1 MGFESYVTQIDSDGN
16 KTMKSNAN
24 RGKSDILYS
33 IRPVLFEHLR
43 FKILLTITGLNGT
56 STAGRLMYRCEH
68 KKLKMEE
75 YSRPHT

>member
-1 MGFESYVTQIDSDGN
+1 MQIE
-16 KTMKSNAN
+16 
-24 RGKSDILYS
+24 GKSDILYS
-33 IRPVLFEHLR
+33 LRPVLFEHLR